1 MDVADVLSCHGAT
14 AIAVDGWLWCL
25 VFVIGILVL
34 FLSNLPLK
42 FFDRNTWREKLL
54 GR

>member
-25 VFVIGILVL
+25 VFVIGIL
-34 FLSNLPLK
+34 LK